1 MSVHLTSPTSLDF
14 IHFVRK
20 VSWGV
25 REVPIEMIWGTN
37 LEEAKM
43 IRKTF
48 IQPTKRINP
57 FVIFPS
63 LNMLASGLCQVLTSS
78 FFYVIP

>member
-1 MSVHLTSPTSLDF
+1 M
-14 IHFVRK
+14 
-20 VSWGV
+20 
-25 REVPIEMIWGTN
+25 GTN

-43 IRKTF
+43 IENL
-48 IQPTKRINP
+48 QQTKRINP
-57 FVIFPS
+57 FVTQIFPS